1 MGRSTIAY
9 NRWMRDHGGSI
20 VVITAAPHD
29 RVGDPGMSHTASAR
43 AGADNLCKTLSIE
56 WAASQVRV
64 NAVAPGSIYS
74 ETAEANYSDDKNFA
88 DASPTGPNSPRR
100 CCHFCVLRAYG
111 SVASSLCAAAHPLYT
126 RFAKIIGTPLHET
139 TMRPNLTRAPIN
151 YIAAV
156 Y

>member
-1 MGRSTIAY
+1 
-9 NRWMRDHGGSI
+9 MRDHGGSV

-88 DASPTGPNSPRR
+88 DASPTGPNSPRW
-100 CCHFCVLRAYG
+100 CCHFCVLRAYDL
-111 SVASSLCAAAHPLYT
+111 VASSLCAAAPHPLYI
-126 RFAKIIGTPLHET
+126 RFAKIIGAPLHET
-139 TMRPNLTRAPIN
+139 TMRPNPTRAPIN
-151 YIAAV
+151 YILSV
-156 Y
+156 VLGIWK